1 MGNGQSV
8 DESAVVTEMQARA
21 AIKATF
27 SSGGIGAKATL
38 GDLVANALVMKPGS
52 LRPKYV
58 WKSRLKSKADN
69 DLKS

>member
-27 SSGGIGAKATL
+27 SSGGDRRKGNIRRFGRECISNEARVVKAKVRVEATT
-38 GDLVANALVMKPGS
+38 
-52 LRPKYV
+52 
-58 WKSRLKSKADN
+58 
-69 DLKS
+69 